1 MIFLSYEEARKFVR
15 KLNLKGTKE
24 WQAYCKSDTK
34 PDYIPSAPER
44 TYKDKGWIGFGD
56 WLGTGTIANQDRVY
70 LSFKKAREFVRR
82 LGLKNQKEWKEYC
95 KSGNKSE
102 HITSKPERTYKD
114 KGWIGFGDWLG
125 TGTIANQ
132 DRVYL
137 SFKKAREF
145 VRKIELKNKQAWS
158 EYSKSN
164 KRPSNIPGTPTQ
176 TYKNE
181 WIGWGDWLG
190 TGTIANQDRVYLS
203 VVEAKPVIKKLC
215 KEHGINNDKEW
226 KRFAKTHGKLLAELH
241 LPSNFLDIY
250 SKERFEKRKKQK

>member
-70 LSFKKAREFVRR
+70 LSFKKAREFVR
-82 LGLKNQKEWKEYC
+82 K
-95 KSGNKSE
+95 
-102 HITSKPERTYKD
+102 
-114 KGWIGFGDWLG
+114 IG
-125 TGTIANQ
+125 
-132 DRVYL
+132 
-137 SFKKAREF
+137 
-145 VRKIELKNKQAWS
+145 LKNKQAWS
-158 EYSKSN
+158 EYSKSD

-176 TYKNE
+176 TYKKE
-181 WIGWGDWLG
+181 WKGWGDWLG

-203 VVEAKPVIKKLC
+203 AKEAKPALQKLH
-215 KEHGINNDKEW
+215 KEHGIKNDKEW
-226 KRFAKTHGKLLAELH
+226 KQFAKTHNKLLEKLH
-241 LPSNFLDIY
+241 LPSNVLDIY
-250 SKERFEKRKKQK
+250 SLEKANSEKREKQK